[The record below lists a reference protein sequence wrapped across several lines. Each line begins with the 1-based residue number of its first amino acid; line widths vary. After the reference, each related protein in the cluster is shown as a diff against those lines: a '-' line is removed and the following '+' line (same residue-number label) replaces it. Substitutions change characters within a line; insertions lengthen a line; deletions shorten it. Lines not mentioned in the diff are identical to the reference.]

1 LSTLRDRLVRAG
13 PAIFAIASMA
23 VGLYLIIDGVTG
35 VVGS

>member
-1 LSTLRDRLVRAG
+1 LSALRGRLVRVG
-13 PAIFAIASMA
+13 PAIFAIESMA